1 MLSMDPAIPLLMAS
15 FNPLIASIMTPAL
28 LYASTTLAQILA
40 QLECSQKTCPSY
52 THNKPCRYAERL
64 T

>member
-28 LYASTTLAQILA
+28 LYASTTRMAQILTNWNVPKRPA
-40 QLECSQKTCPSY
+40 LHIHITNLVVMQKG
-52 THNKPCRYAERL
+52 
-64 T
+64 